1 MQGEFR
7 MYWISGAH
15 GLLLLGVGAGCAV
28 QSTNG
33 EQTWRWQSE
42 RSIGPWWYLVD
53 FSRWFTFDVSLQ
65 IIVHVRSRK
74 CSWRNY
80 VISVRPC
87 CWLITFF
94 SNMTNDTSPQIQ
106 LNFLGLREFGSM
118 YCLIGLQS
126 YSFIRSERA
135 MRPPPENCYDSLLW
149 CVISRCTRRELRSA
163 KPDGHGFRQRA
174 LPSPSQEAETCEEES
189 QAPELRIPRQS
200 LQPFIWTRDLPW
212 PPLRHLVWI
221 QRLRTHSNSSSIEP
235 PTTAL
240 KLLCRTLLRAAILR
254 GLRRLQA
261 IQQIQRLL
269 KPFWINV
276 NNLTQ
281 YPQGWC
287 SRCSLKLWATCLG
300 LLFSTWLIR
309 RQDLSQV
316 LEVNYHPW
324 SRRVSNSVDIAT
336 VLKWNRVD

>member
-1 MQGEFR
+1 MKELCD
-7 MYWISGAH
+7 ICPS
-15 GLLLLGVGAGCAV
+15 LLLTYNILQQHDEWHKSSDSIKLPWVKGIWVNLLPNWPPILFLHSYWKVHAV
-28 QSTNG
+28 HH
-33 EQTWRWQSE
+33 
-42 RSIGPWWYLVD
+42 L
-53 FSRWFTFDVSLQ
+53 
-65 IIVHVRSRK
+65 K
-74 CSWRNY
+74 
-80 VISVRPC
+80 
-87 CWLITFF
+87 
-94 SNMTNDTSPQIQ
+94 
-106 LNFLGLREFGSM
+106 
-118 YCLIGLQS
+118 
-126 YSFIRSERA
+126 
-135 MRPPPENCYDSLLW
+135 NCYDSLLC

-174 LPSPSQEAETCEEES
+174 LPSPSQEAEACEEES

-221 QRLRTHSNSSSIEP
+221 QCLRTHSNSSSIES

-240 KLLCRTLLRAAILR
+240 KLLCCTLLRAAILR

-287 SRCSLKLWATCLG
+287 SRCSLKLWAICLG
-300 LLFSTWLIR
+300 LLFSTWLIQ

-324 SRRVSNSVDIAT
+324 SRRVSNSVDIGT